1 MVKIGKL
8 SFGQKKKTDDASH
21 ISKQSVKSVD
31 PAAAS
36 LNTSTPHPDPI
47 GVRESQLLADAN
59 KPSKSN
65 RLSLGIGK
73 TKSKSSTP
81 ATSSSAVVA
90 HPAVDESRDEQP
102 STFPGEA
109 VSVSDYIEQSFEE
122 SVSPSDEVSE
132 RDTYDGTVGTGTYDD
147 EISQRSDE
155 DDEDYTYDETAT
167 NQDTAAQFSSTLSLK
182 TAKGDDISKK
192 YFHKD
197 VVLNSLEDGANSLVI
212 RAMYF
217 IPKPKFEDHVVVKI
231 EVSLPER

>member
-8 SFGQKKKTDDASH
+8 PFSQKKKTDAAL
-21 ISKQSVKSVD
+21 ISNQSVKSVVATD
-31 PAAAS
+31 
-36 LNTSTPHPDPI
+36 TSSSPHSGPI
-47 GVRESQLLADAN
+47 S
-59 KPSKSN
+59 PSKLN
-65 RLSLGIGK
+65 RLPFSIG
-73 TKSKSSTP
+73 KSKSKPPTP
-81 ATSSSAVVA
+81 DTSSAVVA
-90 HPAVDESRDEQP
+90 HLTVDESRDDMP
-102 STFPGEA
+102 FLDDA

-122 SVSPSDEVSE
+122 SVSPSDEASE
-132 RDTYDGTVGTGTYDD
+132 RETCDGTDGTGTCEDENSQPTDD
-147 EISQRSDE
+147 

-167 NQDTAAQFSSTLSLK
+167 NQDTATYFSNTLSFK
-182 TAKGDDISKK
+182 TAKGGEISKK

>member
-21 ISKQSVKSVD
+21 ISKQSVKSVVNKA
-31 PAAAS
+31 AAAS

-73 TKSKSSTP
+73 AKSKSP
-81 ATSSSAVVA
+81 NPETSSPAVVA

-132 RDTYDGTVGTGTYDD
+132 RDTIGTGTYDD
-147 EISQRSDE
+147 EISQRTDE

-167 NQDTAAQFSSTLSLK
+167 NQDTATQFSSTLSLK